1 MAAVRLHGLEQLPE
15 NGSVPRSPEPHRP
28 KLVSQVDSAVL
39 PFLGGFG
46 RFQKR
51 LVALTWLPALL
62 IAFGQFSDYFL
73 LAQPDSSCAQPSDH
87 AGNGSGVSASA
98 SPLPPGVFGN
108 ATRAESSS
116 SARCKCTEPRLELQL
131 GLQENV
137 VTKVGHGT
145 LWSGVLTG
153 CGMWSLG
160 TCNSS
165 NHKQVFFTGKGT
177 CRPPLP
183 AL

>member
-1 MAAVRLHGLEQLPE
+1 MASLRLHGLDQLPE
-15 NGSVPRSPEPHRP
+15 NGSVSRTPEPHAP
-28 KLVSQVDSAVL
+28 KLLSQVDTAVL

-73 LAQPDSSCAQPSDH
+73 LAQPESTCVHPSDYPR
-87 AGNGSGVSASA
+87 NGSGVSAS
-98 SPLPPGVFGN
+98 PLPPGLLVN

-116 SARCKCTEPRLELQL
+116 NGARCKCSEPRLELQL

-137 VTKVGHGT
+137 VTKVGGGENG
-145 LWSGVLTG
+145 SDVLDK
-153 CGMWSLG
+153 LL
-160 TCNSS
+160 TCVSRMPT
-165 NHKQVFFTGKGT
+165 H
-177 CRPPLP
+177 LI
-183 AL
+183 